1 MTDFLADTE
10 ALLATV
16 ADLLRGRGQE
26 PELDIITNAK
36 ARIEE
41 TGGDMD
47 SVYYTVI
54 LNVGA
59 ILYASYEDVMP
70 QIEATIKERMRALF
84 KAQPSTWIEK
94 VVVSPSAV
102 VSPKWRGKVYSIPA
116 SQLLKELEAQRSTM
130 VSVSTGGARIQTVNA
145 EYIERRQVIADALAE
160 RRIDDP
166 NPYADLWQWYG
177 KWSSDLP
184 SYHLRRTFIG
194 EMYNELLERIKRECH
209 AKQDRVFEEPTGWP
223 KVDRSIGEIRRRL
236 GEAKTEEQFQAVG
249 LLCRE
254 ALLSLAQVVYDA
266 SHHPSLDGTPIS
278 TTDTKRMLEAFLA
291 VELEGAANQIARKH
305 ARAALDLA
313 NELTHKR
320 TASFRLAAL
329 CAESTTSVI
338 HLVAIVSGQRDPT
351 GQ

>member
-1 MTDFLADTE
+1 MTDFLVDTE

-16 ADLLRGRGQE
+16 ADLLRGPGQE
-26 PELDIITNAK
+26 PELDILTNAK
-36 ARIEE
+36 VRVEQ

-47 SVYYTVI
+47 SVYYSVI
-54 LNVGA
+54 LNVGTT
-59 ILYASYEDVMP
+59 LYARYEDVMP
-70 QIEATIKERMRALF
+70 EIEASLREKARALF
-84 KAQPSTWIEK
+84 KAQPGTWIER

-102 VSPKWRGKVYSIPA
+102 VSPKWRGKVYSA
-116 SQLLKELEAQRSTM
+116 STSQLLKELEAQRNTM

-145 EYIERRQVIADALAE
+145 EYIERRQAIADALAE
-160 RRIDDP
+160 RQIDDP

-184 SYHLRRTFIG
+184 LYQSRRTFIG
-194 EMYNELLERIKRECH
+194 EMYNGLLARIKRECQTE
-209 AKQDRVFEEPTGWP
+209 QDRMFEEPTGWP

-254 ALLSLAQVVYDA
+254 ALISLAQVVYDA
-266 SHHPSLDGTPIS
+266 FRHPSLDGTTIS
-278 TTDTKRMLEAFLA
+278 TTDAKRMLEAFLA
-291 VELEGAANQIARKH
+291 VELEGTANQIARKH

-320 TASFRLAAL
+320 TASFRPAAL